1 MQKMVKGQLI
11 QNKCKQMDK
20 EFKAKNLD
28 VVVKNKIAASFF
40 CTFQNGSKLLN

>member
-1 MQKMVKGQLI
+1 MQKMKVKGQLI

-20 EFKAKNLD
+20 EFKAKNLN

-40 CTFQNGSKLLN
+40 VLSKMAVNY